1 MLFSV
6 QSLNFFVAL
15 LVLVIT
21 NSGNHAKAQSVAP
34 THLQSLFITQHEM
47 PFMNVNKA
55 IKWSLES

>member
-21 NSGNHAKAQSVAP
+21 NSGNHSKTQSIAP
-34 THLQSLFITQHEM
+34 THLQSLFITEHEV
-47 PFMNVNKA
+47 PFMNANKA
-55 IKWSLES
+55 IKWLLES